1 MTTAE
6 EFAAREAPLR
16 QRVEERQA
24 EFEPAWTRILTE
36 ALEKE

>member
-6 EFAAREAPLR
+6 EFAAREAPFH
-16 QRVEERQA
+16 QRVEERRA
-24 EFEPAWTRILTE
+24 ELEPAWTRILTE